1 MKNNGKVLCVGDLI
15 LDHYVH
21 GNIDRISPEA
31 PIPVLKADD
40 RNYNILG
47 GCGNV
52 ARNIC
57 SANSKCHLISIV
69 GNDNDGLKIREIIKE
84 IKNLTFNLIID
95 KNRCTTKKTRY
106 VCENQQI
113 LRVDNEI
120 ESPISEVLETKI
132 IKLLKNKINDYDV
145 IVLSDYNKGVLTD
158 TLIKKIIKIAQH
170 FKKILIVDPKK
181 KDFSVYAGATFI
193 TPNIKEL
200 KSSVN
205 TFDINSKNNDDNLVI
220 KLSKQIINK
229 FKFKAVITTRSSDG
243 ISVVTD
249 VGSFFHLPSEAKEV
263 FDVSGAGDTV
273 LAYLST
279 SISKGKSLELSVKIS
294 NIAAGLAV
302 GKFGTSVVSIREVD
316 NINQIKN
323 TKVVTNQNLSKALK
337 DYDSNKIIGFTNG
350 CFDLLHTGHISYLK
364 SAKQKC
370 DILILGLNS
379 DESIRKLKGKNRP
392 IVEQKDRV
400 EILSSFPFIDRI
412 VVFDEVTPI
421 KLIKR
426 IKPNIIFKG
435 KDYKKKDVVGFRESK
450 KWQGRV
456 ILIDFIK
463 NKSTTN
469 LIERIKTSVT

>member
-40 RNYNILG
+40 RNYNIVG

-120 ESPISEVLETKI
+120 ESPISKVLETKI

-193 TPNIKEL
+193 TPNFKEL
-200 KSSVN
+200 KSSIN
-205 TFDINSKNNDDNLVI
+205 TFNINSKNNDDNLVI

-279 SISKGKSLELSVKIS
+279 SISKGKSLESSVKIS

-302 GKFGTSVVSIREVD
+302 GKFGTSVVSIGEVD
-316 NINQIKN
+316 NIKQIKN
-323 TKVVTNQNLSKALK
+323 IKVVTNQNLSKALK

-364 SAKQKC
+364 SAKQRC

-379 DESIRKLKGKNRP
+379 DESIKKLKGKNRP
-392 IVEQKDRV
+392 IVELKDRV
-400 EILSSFPFIDRI
+400 EILSSFPFIDKI
-412 VVFDEVTPI
+412 VIFDEVTPI

-435 KDYKKKDVVGFRESK
+435 KDYKIQDVVGFRESK

>member
-1 MKNNGKVLCVGDLI
+1 MKNSGKILCVGDLI

-31 PIPVLKADD
+31 PIPVLKAND

-69 GNDNDGLKIREIIKE
+69 GNDDDGLKIKDLIKD

-120 ESPISEVLETKI
+120 ENPISKVLETKI

-193 TPNIKEL
+193 TPNFKEL
-200 KSSVN
+200 KSAVN
-205 TFDINSKNNDDNLVI
+205 TFDINSKSNDDNLVI

-229 FKFKAVITTRSSDG
+229 FKFKAVITTRSADG

-263 FDVSGAGDTV
+263 FDVSGAGDTA

-279 SISKGKSLELSVKIS
+279 YISKGKSLELSVKIS

-302 GKFGTSVVSIREVD
+302 GKFGTSVVSIGEVD
-316 NINQIKN
+316 DIKQLKNI
-323 TKVVTNQNLSKALK
+323 KVVTNQNLSKALK
-337 DYDSNKIIGFTNG
+337 DYDSKKIIGFTNG

-400 EILSSFPFIDRI
+400 EILSSFPFIDKI

-435 KDYKKKDVVGFRESK
+435 KDYKKQDVVGFRESK

>member
-279 SISKGKSLELSVKIS
+279 SISKGKSLESSVKIS

-302 GKFGTSVVSIREVD
+302 GKFGTSVVSIGEVD
-316 NINQIKN
+316 NIKQIKN
-323 TKVVTNQNLSKALK
+323 IKVVTNQNLSKALK

>member
-193 TPNIKEL
+193 TPNFKEL

-205 TFDINSKNNDDNLVI
+205 TFNINSKNNDDNLVI

-279 SISKGKSLELSVKIS
+279 SISKGKSLESSVKIS

-302 GKFGTSVVSIREVD
+302 GKFGTSVVSIGEVD

-323 TKVVTNQNLSKALK
+323 IKVVTNQNLSKALK

-392 IVEQKDRV
+392 IVELKDRV
-400 EILSSFPFIDRI
+400 EILSSFPFIDKI

-435 KDYKKKDVVGFRESK
+435 KDYKKQDVVGFRESK

>member
-120 ESPISEVLETKI
+120 ESPISKVLETKI

-193 TPNIKEL
+193 TPNFKEL

-205 TFDINSKNNDDNLVI
+205 TFNINSKNNDDNLVI

-279 SISKGKSLELSVKIS
+279 SISKGKSLESSVKIS

-302 GKFGTSVVSIREVD
+302 GKFGTSVVSIGEVD
-316 NINQIKN
+316 NIKQIKN
-323 TKVVTNQNLSKALK
+323 IKVVTNQNLSKALK
-337 DYDSNKIIGFTNG
+337 DFDSNKIIGFTNG

-364 SAKQKC
+364 SAKQRC

-379 DESIRKLKGKNRP
+379 DESIKKLKGKNRP
-392 IVEQKDRV
+392 IVELKDRV
-400 EILSSFPFIDRI
+400 EILSSFPFIDKI
-412 VVFDEVTPI
+412 VIFDEVTPI

-435 KDYKKKDVVGFRESK
+435 KDYKKQDVVGFRESK

>member
-120 ESPISEVLETKI
+120 ESPISKVLETKI

-193 TPNIKEL
+193 TPNFKEL
-200 KSSVN
+200 KSSIN
-205 TFDINSKNNDDNLVI
+205 TFNINSKNNDDNLVI

-249 VGSFFHLPSEAKEV
+249 AGSFFHLPSEAKEV

-279 SISKGKSLELSVKIS
+279 SISKGKSLESSVKIS

-302 GKFGTSVVSIREVD
+302 GKFGTSVVSIGEVD
-316 NINQIKN
+316 NIKQIKN
-323 TKVVTNQNLSKALK
+323 IKVVTNQNLSKALK

-392 IVEQKDRV
+392 IVELKDRV
-400 EILSSFPFIDRI
+400 EILSSFPFIDKI
-412 VVFDEVTPI
+412 VIFDEVTPI

-435 KDYKKKDVVGFRESK
+435 KDYKKQDVVGFRESK

>member
-120 ESPISEVLETKI
+120 ESPISKVLETKI

-193 TPNIKEL
+193 TPNFKEL

-205 TFDINSKNNDDNLVI
+205 TYNINSKNYDDNLVI

-279 SISKGKSLELSVKIS
+279 SISKGKSLESSVKIS

-302 GKFGTSVVSIREVD
+302 GKFGTSVVSIGEVD
-316 NINQIKN
+316 NIKQIKN
-323 TKVVTNQNLSKALK
+323 IKVVTNQNLSKALK

-392 IVEQKDRV
+392 IVELKDRV
-400 EILSSFPFIDRI
+400 EILSSFPFIDKI

-435 KDYKKKDVVGFRESK
+435 KDYKKQDVVGFRESK

>member
-1 MKNNGKVLCVGDLI
+1 MKESDKVLCVGDLI

-31 PIPVLKADD
+31 PIPILKAND

-57 SANSKCHLISIV
+57 SANNKCHLISIV
-69 GNDNDGLKIREIIKE
+69 GNDDDGLKLKDIMKK
-84 IKNLTFNLIID
+84 IKNLTSSIIVD
-95 KNRCTTKKTRY
+95 PDRCTTKKTRY

-113 LRVDNEI
+113 LRVDKEMEN
-120 ESPISEVLETKI
+120 PISSAIELEI
-132 IKLLKNKINDYDV
+132 IKLLKKKINDCNV
-145 IVLSDYNKGVLTD
+145 IVLSDYNKGVLTNNI
-158 TLIKKIIKIAQH
+158 IKKIIKISRDH
-170 FKKILIVDPKK
+170 KKILIVDPKK

-193 TPNIKEL
+193 TPNLKEL
-200 KSSVN
+200 KEATN
-205 TFDINSKNNDDNLVI
+205 TIGISTKNNEDNLVL
-220 KLSKQIINK
+220 KLSKKIIDK
-229 FKFKAVITTRSSDG
+229 FDFKAVITTRSSNG

-249 VGSFFHLPSEAKEV
+249 VGRFFHLPSEAKEV

-273 LAYLST
+273 LAYLSS
-279 SISKGKSLELSVKIS
+279 SISKGHSLESSIKTS
-294 NIAAGLAV
+294 NVAAGLAV
-302 GKFGTSVVSIREVD
+302 AKFGTSVVSRDEID
-316 NINQIKN
+316 NIKQIKN
-323 TKVVTNQNLSKALK
+323 NKLITTQDISKILK
-337 DYDSNKIIGFTNG
+337 DYDSEKIIGFTNG

-379 DESIRKLKGKNRP
+379 DESIKKLKGKNRP
-392 IVEQKDRV
+392 IVELKDRV
-400 EILSSFPFIDRI
+400 EILSSFPFVDKI
-412 VVFDEVTPI
+412 VVFEEVTPI
-421 KLIKR
+421 KLIKK

-435 KDYKKKDVVGFRESK
+435 KDYQKKDVVGFYESK

-456 ILIDFIK
+456 ILIDFIE

-469 LIERIKTSVT
+469 IIERIKTSVT

>member
-120 ESPISEVLETKI
+120 ESPISKVLETKI

-193 TPNIKEL
+193 TPNFKEL

-205 TFDINSKNNDDNLVI
+205 TFNINSKNNDDNLVI

-279 SISKGKSLELSVKIS
+279 SISKGKSLESSVKIS

-302 GKFGTSVVSIREVD
+302 GKFGTSVVSIGEVD
-316 NINQIKN
+316 NIKQIKN
-323 TKVVTNQNLSKALK
+323 IKVVTNQNLSKALK

-392 IVEQKDRV
+392 IVELKDRV
-400 EILSSFPFIDRI
+400 EILSSFPFIDKI
-412 VVFDEVTPI
+412 VIFDEVTPI

-435 KDYKKKDVVGFRESK
+435 KDYKKQDVVGFRESK

>member
-120 ESPISEVLETKI
+120 ESPISKVLETKI

-193 TPNIKEL
+193 TPNFKEL
-200 KSSVN
+200 KSSIN
-205 TFDINSKNNDDNLVI
+205 TFNINSKNNDDNLVI

-279 SISKGKSLELSVKIS
+279 SISKGKSLESSVKIS

-302 GKFGTSVVSIREVD
+302 GKFGTSVVSIGEVD
-316 NINQIKN
+316 NIKQIKN
-323 TKVVTNQNLSKALK
+323 IKVVTNQNLSKALK

-379 DESIRKLKGKNRP
+379 DESIKKLKGKNRP
-392 IVEQKDRV
+392 IVELKDRV
-400 EILSSFPFIDRI
+400 EILSSFPFIDKI
-412 VVFDEVTPI
+412 VIFDEVTPI

-435 KDYKKKDVVGFRESK
+435 KDYKKQDVVGFRESK

>member
-120 ESPISEVLETKI
+120 ESPISKVLETKI

-193 TPNIKEL
+193 TPNFKEL
-200 KSSVN
+200 KSSIN
-205 TFDINSKNNDDNLVI
+205 TFNINSKNNDDNLVI

-279 SISKGKSLELSVKIS
+279 SISKGKSLESSVKIS

-302 GKFGTSVVSIREVD
+302 GKFGTSVVSIGEVD
-316 NINQIKN
+316 NIKQIKN
-323 TKVVTNQNLSKALK
+323 IKVVTNQNLSKALK
-337 DYDSNKIIGFTNG
+337 DFDSNKIIGFTNG

-364 SAKQKC
+364 TAKQRC
-370 DILILGLNS
+370 DILIWGLNS

-392 IVEQKDRV
+392 IVELKDRV
-400 EILSSFPFIDRI
+400 EILSSFPFIDKI
-412 VVFDEVTPI
+412 VIFDEVTPI

-435 KDYKKKDVVGFRESK
+435 KDYKKQDVVGFRESK

>member
-279 SISKGKSLELSVKIS
+279 SISKGKSLESSVKIS

-302 GKFGTSVVSIREVD
+302 GKFGTSVVSIGEVD
-316 NINQIKN
+316 NIKQIKN
-323 TKVVTNQNLSKALK
+323 IKVVTNQNLSKALK

-400 EILSSFPFIDRI
+400 EILSSFPFIDKI

>member
-145 IVLSDYNKGVLTD
+145 IVLSDYNKGVLND

-279 SISKGKSLELSVKIS
+279 SISKGKSLESSVKIS

-302 GKFGTSVVSIREVD
+302 GKFGTSVVSIGEVD
-316 NINQIKN
+316 NIKQIKN
-323 TKVVTNQNLSKALK
+323 IKVVTNQNLSKALK

>member
-120 ESPISEVLETKI
+120 ESPISKVLETKI
-132 IKLLKNKINDYDV
+132 IKLLKNKINDYEV

-181 KDFSVYAGATFI
+181 KDFSIYAGATFI
-193 TPNIKEL
+193 TPNFKEL
-200 KSSVN
+200 KSAVN
-205 TFDINSKNNDDNLVI
+205 TFDINSKSNDDNLVK
-220 KLSKQIINK
+220 KLSKKIINK

-249 VGSFFHLPSEAKEV
+249 VGGLFHLPSEAKEV

-273 LAYLST
+273 LAYLSA
-279 SISKGKSLELSVKIS
+279 SISKGKSLESSVKIS

-302 GKFGTSVVSIREVD
+302 GKFGTSVVSTGEVD
-316 NINQIKN
+316 NIKQIKN
-323 TKVVTNQNLSKALK
+323 IKVVTDQNLSKALK

-392 IVEQKDRV
+392 IVELKDRV
-400 EILSSFPFIDRI
+400 EILSSFPFIDKI

-435 KDYKKKDVVGFRESK
+435 KDYKKQDVVGFRESK

-463 NKSTTN
+463 NKSTTK

>member
-69 GNDNDGLKIREIIKE
+69 GNDDDGLKIKEIIKE

-120 ESPISEVLETKI
+120 ESPISKVLETKI

-193 TPNIKEL
+193 TPNFKEL
-200 KSSVN
+200 KSSIN
-205 TFDINSKNNDDNLVI
+205 TFNINSKNNDDNLVI

-279 SISKGKSLELSVKIS
+279 SISKGKSLESSVKIS

-302 GKFGTSVVSIREVD
+302 GKFGTSVVSIGEVD
-316 NINQIKN
+316 NIKQIKN
-323 TKVVTNQNLSKALK
+323 IKVVTNQNLSKALK

-400 EILSSFPFIDRI
+400 EILSSFPFIDKI
-412 VVFDEVTPI
+412 VIFDEVTPI

-435 KDYKKKDVVGFRESK
+435 KDYKKQDVVGFRESK

-469 LIERIKTSVT
+469 LIERIKKSVT

>member
-120 ESPISEVLETKI
+120 ESPISKVLETKI

-193 TPNIKEL
+193 TPNFKEL
-200 KSSVN
+200 KSSIN
-205 TFDINSKNNDDNLVI
+205 TFNINSKNNDDNLVI

-279 SISKGKSLELSVKIS
+279 SISKGKSLESSVKIS

-302 GKFGTSVVSIREVD
+302 GKFGTSVVSIGEVD
-316 NINQIKN
+316 NIKQIKN
-323 TKVVTNQNLSKALK
+323 IKVVTNQNLSKALK

-392 IVEQKDRV
+392 IVELKDRV
-400 EILSSFPFIDRI
+400 EILSSFPFIDKI
-412 VVFDEVTPI
+412 VIFDEVTPI

-435 KDYKKKDVVGFRESK
+435 KDYKKQDVVGFRESK

>member
-40 RNYNILG
+40 RNYNIVG

-120 ESPISEVLETKI
+120 ESPISKVLETKI

-193 TPNIKEL
+193 TPNFKEL
-200 KSSVN
+200 KSSIN
-205 TFDINSKNNDDNLVI
+205 TFNINSKNNDDNLVI

-279 SISKGKSLELSVKIS
+279 SISKGKSLESSVKIS

-302 GKFGTSVVSIREVD
+302 GKFGTSVVSIGEVD
-316 NINQIKN
+316 NIKQIKN
-323 TKVVTNQNLSKALK
+323 IKVVTNQNLSKALK
-337 DYDSNKIIGFTNG
+337 DFDSNKIIGFTNG

-364 SAKQKC
+364 SAKQRC

-379 DESIRKLKGKNRP
+379 DESIKKLKGKNRP
-392 IVEQKDRV
+392 IVELKDRV
-400 EILSSFPFIDRI
+400 EILSSFPFIDKI
-412 VVFDEVTPI
+412 VIFDEVTPI

-435 KDYKKKDVVGFRESK
+435 KDYKKQDVVGFRESK

>member
-120 ESPISEVLETKI
+120 ESPISKVLETKI

-193 TPNIKEL
+193 TPNFKEL
-200 KSSVN
+200 KSSIN
-205 TFDINSKNNDDNLVI
+205 TFNINSKNNNDNLVI

-249 VGSFFHLPSEAKEV
+249 AGSFFHLPSEAKEV

-279 SISKGKSLELSVKIS
+279 SISKGKSLESSVKIS

-302 GKFGTSVVSIREVD
+302 GKFGTSVVSIGEVD
-316 NINQIKN
+316 NIKQIKN
-323 TKVVTNQNLSKALK
+323 IKVVTNQNLSKALK

-392 IVEQKDRV
+392 IVELKDRV
-400 EILSSFPFIDRI
+400 EILSSFPFIDKI
-412 VVFDEVTPI
+412 VIFDEVTPI

-435 KDYKKKDVVGFRESK
+435 KDYKKQDVVGFRESK

>member
-40 RNYNILG
+40 RNYDILG

-57 SANSKCHLISIV
+57 AANSKCHLISIV
-69 GNDNDGLKIREIIKE
+69 GNDNDGLKIRKIIKE

-95 KNRCTTKKTRY
+95 KSRCTTKKTRY

-120 ESPISEVLETKI
+120 ESPISQILETKI
-132 IKLLKNKINDYDV
+132 MKLLKNKINDYDV
-145 IVLSDYNKGVLTD
+145 IVLSDYNKGVLSD
-158 TLIKKIIKIAQH
+158 TLIKKIIKITQH

-181 KDFSVYAGATFI
+181 QDFSIYAGATFI
-193 TPNIKEL
+193 TPNFKEL
-200 KSSVN
+200 KSTVN
-205 TFDINSKNNDDNLVI
+205 TFDINSKSNDDNLVI

-249 VGSFFHLPSEAKEV
+249 VGSLFHLPSEAKEV

-273 LAYLST
+273 LAYLSA
-279 SISKGKSLELSVKIS
+279 SISKGKSLESSVKIS

-302 GKFGTSVVSIREVD
+302 GKFGTSVVSIGEVD
-316 NINQIKN
+316 NIKQIKN
-323 TKVVTNQNLSKALK
+323 IKVVTDQNLSKVLK

-400 EILSSFPFIDRI
+400 EILSSFPFIDKI

-435 KDYKKKDVVGFRESK
+435 KDYKKQEVVGFRESK

>member
-69 GNDNDGLKIREIIKE
+69 GNDNDGLKIRKIIKE

-120 ESPISEVLETKI
+120 ESPISKVLETKI

-158 TLIKKIIKIAQH
+158 TLIKKIIKIAQQ

-193 TPNIKEL
+193 TPNFKEL

-205 TFDINSKNNDDNLVI
+205 TFNINSKNNDDNLVI

-279 SISKGKSLELSVKIS
+279 SISKGKSLESSVKIS

-302 GKFGTSVVSIREVD
+302 GKFGTSVVSIGEVD
-316 NINQIKN
+316 NIKQIKN
-323 TKVVTNQNLSKALK
+323 IKVVTNQNLSKALK

-392 IVEQKDRV
+392 IVELKDRV
-400 EILSSFPFIDRI
+400 EILSSFPFIDKI

-435 KDYKKKDVVGFRESK
+435 KDYKKQDVVGFRESK

>member
-1 MKNNGKVLCVGDLI
+1 MKESEKILCVGDLI

-21 GNIDRISPEA
+21 GDIDRISPEA
-31 PIPVLKADD
+31 PIPILKAND

-57 SANSKCHLISIV
+57 SANNKCHLISIV
-69 GNDNDGLKIREIIKE
+69 GNDDDGLKLKEIIKK
-84 IKNLTFNLIID
+84 IKNLTSSLIVD
-95 KNRCTTKKTRY
+95 PVRCTTKKTRY

-113 LRVDNEI
+113 LRVDKEMEN
-120 ESPISEVLETKI
+120 PISTAIELKI
-132 IKLLKNKINDYDV
+132 IKLLKKKINDCNV
-145 IVLSDYNKGVLTD
+145 IVLSDYNKGVLTNN
-158 TLIKKIIKIAQH
+158 LIKKIIKIAKDY
-170 FKKILIVDPKK
+170 KKILIVDPKK

-193 TPNIKEL
+193 TPNLKEL
-200 KSSVN
+200 KGATN
-205 TFDINSKNNDDNLVI
+205 TLGISTKSNEDSLVL
-220 KLSKQIINK
+220 KLSKKIINK
-229 FKFKAVITTRSSDG
+229 FDFKAVITTRSSNG

-273 LAYLST
+273 LAYLSS
-279 SISKGKSLELSVKIS
+279 SISKGESLESSIKIS
-294 NIAAGLAV
+294 NVAAGLAV
-302 GKFGTSVVSIREVD
+302 AKFGTSVVSIDEID
-316 NINQIKN
+316 NIKQIKN
-323 TKVVTNQNLSKALK
+323 NKVITNQDISKILK
-337 DYDSNKIIGFTNG
+337 DYDSEKIIGFTNG

-379 DESIRKLKGKNRP
+379 DESIKKLKGKNRP

-400 EILSSFPFIDRI
+400 EILSSFPFVDKI

-421 KLIKR
+421 KLIKK

-435 KDYKKKDVVGFRESK
+435 KDYKKKDVVGFYESK
-450 KWQGRV
+450 KWHGRV
-456 ILIDFIK
+456 ILIDFVE

>member
-120 ESPISEVLETKI
+120 ESPISKVLETKI

-193 TPNIKEL
+193 TPNFKEL

-205 TFDINSKNNDDNLVI
+205 TFNINSKNNNDNLVI

-279 SISKGKSLELSVKIS
+279 SISKGKSLESSVKIS

-302 GKFGTSVVSIREVD
+302 GKFGTSVVSIGEVD
-316 NINQIKN
+316 NIKQIKN
-323 TKVVTNQNLSKALK
+323 IKVVTNQNLSKALK

-364 SAKQKC
+364 SAKQRC

-379 DESIRKLKGKNRP
+379 DESIKKLKGKNRP
-392 IVEQKDRV
+392 IVELKDRV
-400 EILSSFPFIDRI
+400 EILSSFPFIDKI
-412 VVFDEVTPI
+412 VIFDEVTPI

-435 KDYKKKDVVGFRESK
+435 KDYKKQDVVGFRESK

>member
-40 RNYNILG
+40 KNYDILG

-57 SANSKCHLISIV
+57 SANSRCHLISIV

-120 ESPISEVLETKI
+120 ESPISKVLETKI
-132 IKLLKNKINDYDV
+132 IKLLEKKINDYDV

-193 TPNIKEL
+193 TPNFKEL

-205 TFDINSKNNDDNLVI
+205 TFNINSKNNDDNLVI

-249 VGSFFHLPSEAKEV
+249 VGSFFHLPSQAKEV

-279 SISKGKSLELSVKIS
+279 SISKGKSLESSVKIS

-302 GKFGTSVVSIREVD
+302 GKFGTSVVSIGEVD
-316 NINQIKN
+316 NIKQIKN
-323 TKVVTNQNLSKALK
+323 IKVVTNQNLSKALK

-400 EILSSFPFIDRI
+400 EILSSFPFIDKI

-435 KDYKKKDVVGFRESK
+435 KDYKKQDVVGFRESK

>member
-120 ESPISEVLETKI
+120 ESPISKVLETKI
-132 IKLLKNKINDYDV
+132 IKLLKNKINDYEV

-279 SISKGKSLELSVKIS
+279 SISKGKSLESSVKIS

-302 GKFGTSVVSIREVD
+302 GKFGTSVVSIGEVD
-316 NINQIKN
+316 NIKQIKN
-323 TKVVTNQNLSKALK
+323 IKVVTNQNLSKALK

-392 IVEQKDRV
+392 IVELKDRV
-400 EILSSFPFIDRI
+400 EILSSFPFIDKI

-435 KDYKKKDVVGFRESK
+435 KDYKKQDVVGFRESK